1 MLPNNKRSKK
11 TGRQLFFTI
20 SGILCVCFLF
30 LFALLFPKYY
40 YQLYDN
46 RTFNQIATTD
56 IQLRTYETSYDS
68 FEEKLHALAKAHMK
82 NNNLRAVPIHDL
94 EIGLNGNKLTDIA
107 NEQLKQLK
115 KYHVLEQ
122 NITLKK
128 KKLKTWERYTIYS
141 NQDLQGFSC
150 WLLIYV
156 TSKKEITLY
165 LDEEFHKIFF
175 LKIKEKSAKE
185 IVNSDTTPNVAYSS
199 SISYYPTTKDKM
211 NQKQFYT
218 WWNGMIQYYGL
229 DSRDFLFY
237 PNSESLYGEL
247 EFDDSSHIM
256 FYQQYSFDENRREI
270 YSMGIPIEKMIQ
282 F

>member
-1 MLPNNKRSKK
+1 MLPNNKRNQK

-20 SGILCVCFLF
+20 SGILCVCLLF

-46 RTFNQIATTD
+46 KTFNQIATTD

-68 FEEKLHALAKAHMK
+68 FEEKLHALAKAYMK
-82 NNNLRAVPIHDL
+82 SNNLRAVPIHDL
-94 EIGLNGNKLTDIA
+94 EIGLNRNELTDIA

-115 KYHVLEQ
+115 KYHILEQ
-122 NITLKK
+122 NMTLKE

-165 LDEEFHKIFF
+165 LDEEFHKIFY
-175 LKIKEKSAKE
+175 LKIRDKSAKE
-185 IVNSDTTPNVAYSS
+185 IVNSDTATNAAYSS
-199 SISYYPTTKDKM
+199 SVSYYPIIKHKM
-211 NQKQFYT
+211 RQKQFYT
-218 WWNGMIQYYGL
+218 WWDGMIQYYGL
-229 DSRDFLFY
+229 DSRDLRLLTE
-237 PNSESLYGEL
+237 NEKLYGEL
-247 EFDDSSHIM
+247 EFGDSSHIIL
-256 FYQQYSFDENRREI
+256 FQQWSFDETGREI